1 MPNQVLLR
9 GFVAVADSGSF
20 TRAAIALLLGQPTI
34 SQHARKLEIFCE
46 SALVDCDTRAV
57 PLTDEGDALL
67 GFAPAILAEH
77 ERAVVYFRGSPIRG
91 RLRFGTADDLAL
103 TQLPQVLR
111 NFRQSNPQIALELTV
126 V

>member
-46 SALVDCDTRAV
+46 RTLIDRDTRAV

-77 ERAVVYFRGSPIRG
+77 ERAVVYFRGSAVPRYGGDCVSAPRMISPSRNCRRFCATFDSQTR
-91 RLRFGTADDLAL
+91 RL
-103 TQLPQVLR
+103 PW
-111 NFRQSNPQIALELTV
+111 N
-126 V
+126 